1 MAIPQLEESIQF
13 YFGKGLAA
21 TSIRSY
27 SSARNRYLKFCK
39 DFKLTS
45 FPLCELNLCGFAAF
59 LAEEH
64 LKHQTIKCYLSG
76 LRYFQITMGMHD
88 PFGPTKDMPRL
99 EYLLKGI
106 RSVQARAGFVPR
118 PRLPITPEIM
128 VKLLRVWDTPPL
140 STDKRMLWAACCL
153 AFFGFLRIG
162 EMSVPAG
169 TVYSATDHLSVG
181 DICFDH
187 HQDPS
192 RLFVTIKQSKTD
204 PFRQGVT
211 LVLGRTFSPLCPV
224 AAMAS
229 YLAVRGFRAGPL
241 FRLSD
246 GTPLSRNWFVKH
258 VHSALTTVGLDHSVF
273 NGHSF
278 RIGAAT
284 AAARRGI
291 EDSVIKILGRWESAA
306 YQQ

>member
-1 MAIPQLEESIQF
+1 M
-13 YFGKGLAA
+13 
-21 TSIRSY
+21 
-27 SSARNRYLKFCK
+27 N
-39 DFKLTS
+39 
-45 FPLCELNLCGFAAF
+45 
-59 LAEEH
+59 
-64 LKHQTIKCYLSG
+64 KHQTIKCYLSG

-88 PFGPTKDMPRL
+88 PLGPTKDMPRL

-106 RSVQARAGFVPR
+106 KSVQARAGFVLR

-128 VKLLRVWDTPPL
+128 VKLLRVWDTPPPPPCRL
-140 STDKRMLWAACCL
+140 TNECCGLRAASPSLASCALVKCPCLQEPST
-153 AFFGFLRIG
+153 
-162 EMSVPAG
+162 
-169 TVYSATDHLSVG
+169 SVG

-187 HQDPS
+187 PQDPS

-204 PFRQGVT
+204 PFRQGDT

-306 YQQ
+306 YQQYVRIPRDQLACYSCTLSVINE